1 MEIDESQV
9 KKLEGHIVFLQK
21 YIQKQGNLLLDQIR
35 KSIESEI
42 RAESLSASLEEI
54 SFKYEESQK
63 QVEIQNNLMQQ
74 AATGVETLTIENKK
88 LENTISN
95 LEKMISNKKNEYDE
109 LNKKLMEF
117 RNESNSCKEE
127 RENLKKEL
135 TELKTEY
142 KTQTEELNILFK
154 ENEELTKGKPKIKEA
169 QKSVDEF

>member
-63 QVEIQNNLMQQ
+63 QVEIQNDLMQQ

-88 LENTISN
+88 QENLINTIKKGVEERDKKISE
-95 LEKMISNKKNEYDE
+95 LRIEVQDLKEKLQSCEHISTD
-109 LNKKLMEF
+109 L
-117 RNESNSCKEE
+117 KEE
-127 RENLKKEL
+127 YERQK
-135 TELKTEY
+135 
-142 KTQTEELNILFK
+142 EELNTLFK
-154 ENEELTKGKPKIKEA
+154 EFEDFKKTKK
-169 QKSVDEF
+169 